1 MVSQKKRTRRV
12 MTALMFVIFSAVLF
26 INNTSQLLSTY
37 TKLSYFQLDMIAWV
51 GLIGSVVYIIWKVSG
66 DEL

>member
-51 GLIGSVVYIIWKVSG
+51 GLIGSVIYIIWKVSG